1 LQLFLGNA
9 GNINKHYLPA
19 DIATGDG
26 RIEAD
31 QIDITTKD
39 ASRVKHI
46 LVQKCDLTTPEQ
58 VLRAS

>member
-19 DIATGDG
+19 DIATGNG

-31 QIDITTKD
+31 QIDITTKY
-39 ASRVKHI
+39 AGCVNSAR
-46 LVQKCDLTTPEQ
+46 
-58 VLRAS
+58 